1 MAHFARVDK
10 NNIVQ
15 SVHVVDN
22 ENLLN
27 EHGKEEEDFGI
38 VHLNKI
44 HGVGFTW
51 VQTSYNNKFRKQ
63 YACFGQTY
71 DKTNDVFILPQ
82 PYSSWSL
89 DENHDW
95 QPPIPMPENE
105 NLYTWNEDTQS
116 WDIIEENYRMIRKYL

>member
-51 VQTSYNNKFRKQ
+51 VQTSYNNNFRKQ

-89 DENHDW
+89 DSNFDW
-95 QPPIPMPENE
+95 QPPTAMPDDGKEYDWDE
-105 NLYTWNEDTQS
+105 DKKTWNQRR
-116 WDIIEENYRMIRKYL
+116 NQ

>member
-38 VHLNKI
+38 VHLNKV
-44 HGVGFTW
+44 H
-51 VQTSYNNKFRKQ
+51 
-63 YACFGQTY
+63 
-71 DKTNDVFILPQ
+71 
-82 PYSSWSL
+82 
-89 DENHDW
+89 
-95 QPPIPMPENE
+95 
-105 NLYTWNEDTQS
+105 
-116 WDIIEENYRMIRKYL
+116 

>member
-15 SVHVVDN
+15 SIHVVDN

-27 EHGKEEEDFGI
+27 EHGKEDEDFGI

-51 VQTSYNNKFRKQ
+51 VQTSYNNNFRKQ

-89 DENHDW
+89 DSNFDW
-95 QPPIPMPENE
+95 QPSTAMPDDGKEYDWDE
-105 NLYTWNEDTQS
+105 DKKTWNQRS
-116 WDIIEENYRMIRKYL
+116 N

>member
-38 VHLNKI
+38 VYLNKV

-51 VQTSYNNKFRKQ
+51 VQTSYSNKFRKQ
-63 YACFGQTY
+63 FAGIGYTY
-71 DKTNDVFILPQ
+71 DKTNDVFVQPQ
-82 PYSSWSL
+82 TKPSWKL
-89 DENHDW
+89 DSNFDW
-95 QPPIPMPENE
+95 QPPTEMPDDGKD
-105 NLYTWNEDTQS
+105 YVWDEDS
-116 WDIIEENYRMIRKYL
+116 KKWVLDE